1 MNQRVDQ
8 PFPSPPPARPVPP
21 LPPRTRPATRLRD
34 DAEAIAAAHRLAAQF
49 AAGAFERDRERRLP
63 WAEMEAYSDSGLLAA
78 TVPRTYGGAEISAAT
93 LAEVIAIISAADGS
107 LGQIP
112 QSHFYMVEALRLDAP
127 EEMRRFF
134 FARVLDGERLGN
146 ALSEVGGKHAA
157 DYKTYVRREDEGR
170 GDWRL
175 DGRKFY
181 CTGALFAH
189 WVACVAV
196 TPDTRRRHIC
206 FLPRDATPGLTL
218 IDDWSGFGQSTTGSG
233 TTIFD
238 DILVPDDRV
247 FDHENAFERRTRMG
261 SFAQIIHAAIDVG
274 IARGAFTVGLD
285 HLRRSARPYGASG
298 IAKVTDDPHMI
309 AAVGDLKVRMS
320 AADAMLER
328 AGAFVDRA
336 GAEPTE
342 ENVVAASIAVA
353 EAKIAGNDIALLLG
367 NRMFEL
373 TGTRAVLAH
382 LNLDIYWRNGRTHT
396 LHDPVRWK
404 YHYVGDFWLNGKAPP
419 STGTL

>member
-1 MNQRVDQ
+1 MTK
-8 PFPSPPPARPVPP
+8 SLAAPPAPDRSVPR
-21 LPPRTRPATRLRD
+21 LPPRAPAHRIRD
-34 DAEAIAAAHRLAAQF
+34 DAEAIAAAHSLAVRF
-49 AAGAFERDRERRLP
+49 AEGASERDRERRLP
-63 WAEMEAYSDSGLLAA
+63 WAEMEAYSDSGLLAM
-78 TVPRTYGGAEISAAT
+78 TVPKAYGGADVSAAT
-93 LAEVIAIISAADGS
+93 LAEVIAIVSAADGS

-127 EEMRRFF
+127 EAMKRFF
-134 FARVLDGERLGN
+134 FERVLDGERLGN
-146 ALSEVGGKHAA
+146 ALSEIGGKHAA
-157 DYKTYVRREDEGR
+157 DYKTIVRHL
-170 GDWRL
+170 GDHWRL

-218 IDDWSGFGQSTTGSG
+218 VDDWTGFGQKTTGSG
-233 TTIFD
+233 TTIFE
-238 DILVPDDRV
+238 DILVPEDRV
-247 FDHENAFERRTRMG
+247 FDHEKAFERRTRIG

-274 IARGAFTVGLD
+274 IARGAFTIALD
-285 HLRRSARPYGASG
+285 HLRKHTRPYGASG
-298 IAKVTDDPHMI
+298 IDKVTDDPHMI
-309 AAVGDLKVRMS
+309 ATVGDIRVRMT

-328 AGAFVDRA
+328 AGEFVDRA

-342 ENVVAASIAVA
+342 ANVVDASIAVA
-353 EAKIAGNDIALLLG
+353 EAKIVGNDIALLLG
-367 NRMFEL
+367 SKLFEL
-373 TGTRAVLAH
+373 TGTRAVLEH
-382 LNLDIYWRNGRTHT
+382 LNLDIFWRNGRTHT

-404 YHYVGDFWLNGKAPP
+404 YHFVGDYWLNGKPPP